1 MVTVKAAHLRS
12 AGEKSFVTLELTGD
26 LELVQSQNTGRF
38 YATTRRTFVSSTFDE
53 KTAEQFVGKQIPGT
67 IVKVNSEPYDYEVP
81 ETGEVLTYMHKYVY
95 QPELETTP
103 VVTKK
108 QLEFSENTFESQL
121 EMLQSQPVGELLD
134 F

>member
-53 KTAEQFVGKQIPGT
+53 KTAEQFVGKQISGT
-67 IVKVNSEPYDYEVP
+67 IVKVDSDPYDYEVP
-81 ETGEVLTYMHKYVY
+81 ETGEVLTYLHKYVY

-103 VVTKK
+103 VVTIKK
-108 QLEFSENTFESQL
+108 MTASNDFTERESELFE
-121 EMLQSQPVGELLD
+121 EHEAERLLV
-134 F
+134 